1 MGTYAQRTALVGELK
16 RAAIDAWM
24 RDRSIQAA
32 SSDLVPEW
40 HIEGDQYASDVND
53 GHQTFVTRPG
63 TDGSG
68 GGEWS
73 SNFFISDWIQSGSK
87 SDSYRAS
94 FDAIRQR
101 IDQAVAPW
109 LDLPDPSDLGSV
121 LGDCTTIVSKLA
133 TNVSNYS
140 NGTSAS
146 AGYIDDFETDTEQIL
161 GQMSG
166 ETIDAFRYSFL
177 RPMWRSFGV
186 YCDVSMG
193 QVEAVIAQQGL
204 WESSREGFVA
214 TLEEAIRVCNAIAE
228 YEAPSQW
235 AVSFTVVGWIAAAVS
250 TLATGGLAKVAGLAG
265 VATDIITSHPSASP
279 ANQPGPGT
287 YEGAMGSFEGSLS
300 TLNEEIADEED
311 NIQSHLNTKL
321 ALLVNPNG
329 SDVGSN
335 TEEPE
340 DDVNPTLPSV
350 DPDHL
355 DISGQGVYV
364 NPERLSDLWS
374 NRLPELSLYLNQT
387 ADEYL
392 GLSTYSAVSRDA
404 NIGNG
409 PSGPSG
415 AFADVNN
422 AQYRLLRDAA
432 WDIDLGARQMEL
444 AIAEIEQT
452 DGANSQQ
459 LENVISQNDAGNPYS
474 PDADVWDWTDAE
486 DEQRERREREEAN

>member
-1 MGTYAQRTALVGELK
+1 MGTYAQRAALVGELK

-32 SSDLVPEW
+32 SSDLIPEW
-40 HIEGDQYASDVND
+40 HIENDRYASDVND

-109 LDLPDPSDLGSV
+109 LDLPDPTDLGPV
-121 LGDCTTIVSKLA
+121 LNDCTSIVSKLS

-140 NGTSAS
+140 SGQSTSA
-146 AGYIDDFETDTEQIL
+146 GHIDDFKLDTEQIL
-161 GQMSG
+161 GDMSG
-166 ETIDAFRYSFL
+166 QTIDAFRQSFL
-177 RPMWRSFGV
+177 RPMWRGFGT
-186 YCDVSMG
+186 YCDVSVG

-204 WESSREGFVA
+204 WENSREGFVS
-214 TLEEAIRVCNAIAE
+214 TLEEAIRVCNAIAA

-235 AVSFTVVGWIAAAVS
+235 GVSFTVVGWITATVAAL
-250 TLATGGLAKVAGLAG
+250 TTGGLSTVASLAG
-265 VATDIITSHPSASP
+265 VATDMITSHPDATP
-279 ANQPGPGT
+279 ANLPGPGT
-287 YEGAMGSFEGSLS
+287 YSGAMDTFEESLG
-300 TLNEEIADEED
+300 TLNEQIAQEES
-311 NIQSHLNTKL
+311 NIQDHLNTKL
-321 ALLVNPNG
+321 ALLVSPDG
-329 SDVGSN
+329 SDVGSG

-340 DDVNPTLPSV
+340 DDVNPSLPSV
-350 DPDHL
+350 NPDNL

-364 NPERLSDLWS
+364 NPERLADLWGTY
-374 NRLPELSLYLNQT
+374 LPDLSLHLNQT

-392 GLSTYSAVSRDA
+392 GLSTYSAVSRDSR
-404 NIGNG
+404 IGNG

-415 AFADVNN
+415 AFADVTN

-432 WDIDLGARQMEL
+432 WDVDLGARQMEL

-452 DGANSQQ
+452 DDANPQA
-459 LENVISQNDAGNPYS
+459 LENVVRENDAGNPYS
-474 PDADVWDWTDAE
+474 PNANIWDWTDAE